1 MLRGA
6 GVIRSIGLILAVLL
20 LGGCDRSN
28 PRSSVTVQLPP
39 AQVAPAPGF
48 SSAAAAN
55 PARG

>member
-1 MLRGA
+1 
-6 GVIRSIGLILAVLL
+6 VIRITGLMLAVLL

-39 AQVAPAPGF
+39 AEAAPAPGF
-48 SSAAAAN
+48 SSAAATS